1 MHPIVLKKRTENG
14 MQLEAT
20 FRPDLGMNLLSY
32 KRNGIE
38 VMAPSTEN
46 SSLTLRGSIG
56 PHFNSRRVFPEI
68 KEENLF
74 AHVRSAQ
81 AQGYSDPFPNGI
93 GSHAPWQA
101 SFSENKLQAVL
112 SGQNNWYNTPLSSLQ
127 GQNFKMELKA
137 ELTSEGLEMEIST
150 VSEADSLAGFR
161 YVFGWPNG
169 CAKVIS
175 KVQKHYLNPFG
186 LHEIPSEWN
195 NQQSQLSY
203 QLDRSQEV
211 NCVFA
216 PLNPLEGKIL
226 LETDSY
232 RILTTYYCCCQENC
246 WQVHYPA
253 DASYLCISPMSA
265 KDPYHPNLTVSSIRV
280 KLQILGEEN
289 DEL

>member
-1 MHPIVLKKRTENG
+1 MHPIILKKRTDNG
-14 MQLEAT
+14 MELEAT
-20 FRPDLGMNLLSY
+20 FCPDLGMNLLSY

-38 VMAPSTEN
+38 VIAPWTEN
-46 SSLTLRGSIG
+46 SNFSLRSCIG
-56 PHFNSRRVFPEI
+56 PHFNSRRVFPQI
-68 KEENLF
+68 KDENLLT
-74 AHVRSAQ
+74 HIRSAQ
-81 AQGYSDPFPNGI
+81 TQGYSDPFPNGI
-93 GSHAPWQA
+93 GSHAPWQV
-101 SFSENKLQAVL
+101 SFSENKLQAKL
-112 SGQNNWYNTPLSSLQ
+112 SSQDNWCNTPLSSLQ

-161 YVFGWPNG
+161 YTFAWPHG
-169 CAKVIS
+169 HAQIIS
-175 KVQKHYLNPFG
+175 QVQKHYLNQQG

-195 NQQSQLSY
+195 YQQSQLSF
-203 QLDRSQEV
+203 QLDRSQAA
-211 NCVFA
+211 NFIFA
-216 PLNPLEGKIL
+216 ALNPLEGKIW

-232 RILTTYYCCCQENC
+232 RLLTKYYCCCQENC
-246 WQVHYPA
+246 WQVYHPV